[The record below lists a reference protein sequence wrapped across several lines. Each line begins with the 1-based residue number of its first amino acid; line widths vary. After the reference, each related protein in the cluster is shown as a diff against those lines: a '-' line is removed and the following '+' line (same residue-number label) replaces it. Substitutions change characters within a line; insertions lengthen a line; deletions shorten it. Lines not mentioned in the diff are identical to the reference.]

1 MKLGLFIYAG
11 QNGAT
16 YTFESETEATLYTSQ
31 ESVFLPFQDDELL
44 LDNEIYIPDGFTYSV
59 ASKVYGLYVD
69 MEHEPNLIK
78 NIKVR
83 MFEWSEDVIYMEPGE
98 PLFSVKIFFAE

>member
-44 LDNEIYIPDGFTYSV
+44 LDNEIFIPMDSRILWPARFM
-59 ASKVYGLYVD
+59 VY
-69 MEHEPNLIK
+69 M
-78 NIKVR
+78 
-83 MFEWSEDVIYMEPGE
+83 
-98 PLFSVKIFFAE
+98 